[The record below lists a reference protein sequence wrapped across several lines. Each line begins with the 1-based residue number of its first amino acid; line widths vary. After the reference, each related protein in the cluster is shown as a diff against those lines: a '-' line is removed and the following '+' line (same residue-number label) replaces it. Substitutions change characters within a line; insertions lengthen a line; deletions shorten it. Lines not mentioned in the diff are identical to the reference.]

1 MFFSFW
7 NLFKR
12 AFVVLIYIWY
22 SCVFPIRMLVHAH
35 FYIMYPRASDPP
47 PHTFAP
53 KALPIAPDITEFM
66 PARATIPCSPDAI
79 LPFASFLHRT

>member
-1 MFFSFW
+1 MY
-7 NLFKR
+7 R
-12 AFVVLIYIWY
+12 TLI
-22 SCVFPIRMLVHAH
+22 A
-35 FYIMYPRASDPP
+35 PP
-47 PHTFAP
+47 PHAFAP

>member
-1 MFFSFW
+1 
-7 NLFKR
+7 
-12 AFVVLIYIWY
+12 
-22 SCVFPIRMLVHAH
+22 
-35 FYIMYPRASDPP
+35 MYPRALNPP